1 MDCPAIRE
9 CKLPRVLLPF
19 PQPYDFELSTTRYR
33 ELGTDLATMWHEGGV
48 HRVVAGTEVRVEAAP
63 GGVRVEPGDTVSVEE
78 IGRLL
83 GLPFELD
90 PFRAW
95 ADRDPILGPIVRR
108 LAGFRPTLNPR
119 PFEALVIAIT
129 TQQISLRAAAA
140 IRSRFIAH
148 FGVQHGVA
156 WEFPTRERI
165 ASAELADFAG
175 LGFSQSKIAYVLAL
189 ARSDLD
195 LDALGLVSDEEVA
208 AELTAIPGIGEW
220 TSDWFLARHL
230 ARPHAWPAGD
240 LGLRKAVAAF
250 YADARPLSIKEV
262 RSMGERFA
270 PFQNLSAQ
278 YLLMGARLPG

>member
-1 MDCPAIRE
+1 M
-9 CKLPRVLLPF
+9 LLGI

-48 HRVVAGTEVRVEAAP
+48 RRVVAGQEVRIEAAP
-63 GGVRVEPGDTVSVEE
+63 AGVRVEPGESGVVDEV
-78 IGRLL
+78 GRLL
-83 GLPFELD
+83 GLPFELE
-90 PFRAW
+90 PFRIW
-95 ADRDPILGPIVRR
+95 ASDDPALGPVVAR

-140 IRSRFIAH
+140 IRSRFIER
-148 FGVQHGVA
+148 FGVRHGIA

-165 ASAELADFAG
+165 ASADLADFAE
-175 LGFSQSKIAYVLAL
+175 LGFSQSKAAYVLGL

-195 LDALGLVSDEEVA
+195 LDSLGLLSDEEVFA
-208 AELTAIPGIGEW
+208 AVTSLPGLGEW
-220 TSDWFLARHL
+220 TADWFLARHL

-240 LGLRKAVAAF
+240 LGLRKAVSAF
-250 YADARPLSIKEV
+250 YADGRPLSIPEV
-262 RSMGERFA
+262 RTMGERFA

-278 YLLMGARLPG
+278 FLLMGARIPG

>member
-1 MDCPAIRE
+1 
-9 CKLPRVLLPF
+9 VLLPI

-48 HRVVAGTEVRVEAAP
+48 HRVVAGKEVRVESAP
-63 GGVRVEPGDTVSVEE
+63 GGVRVEPGDAASVEE
-78 IGRLL
+78 IRRLL
-83 GLPFELD
+83 GLPFELA
-90 PFRAW
+90 PFREW
-95 ADRDPILGPIVRR
+95 ADREPILGPIVQR

-140 IRSRFIAH
+140 IRSRFIAR

-165 ASAELADFAG
+165 ASAELADFVE
-175 LGFSQSKIAYVLAL
+175 LGFSQSKTAYVLAL

-195 LDALGLVSDEEVA
+195 LDALGLLSDEEVA
-208 AELTAIPGIGEW
+208 AQLTALPGIGEW

-250 YADARPLSIKEV
+250 YADGRPLSIQEV

-270 PFQNLSAQ
+270 PFQNLSTQ
-278 YLLMGARLPG
+278 YLLMGARLAG

>member
-1 MDCPAIRE
+1 
-9 CKLPRVLLPF
+9 VLLPI
-19 PQPYDFELSTTRYR
+19 PQPYDFALSTTRYR
-33 ELGTDLATMWHEGGV
+33 ELGTDLATIWHEGGV
-48 HRVVAGTEVRVEAAP
+48 HRVVAGKEVRVEAAP
-63 GGVRVEPGDTVSVEE
+63 GGVRIEPGDGAGVEE

-90 PFRAW
+90 PFRVW
-95 ADRDPILGPIVRR
+95 ADGDPVLGPVVRR
-108 LAGFRPTLNPR
+108 LSGFRPTLNPR

-129 TQQISLRAAAA
+129 TQQISLQAAAA
-140 IRSRFIAH
+140 IRSRFIAR
-148 FGVQHGVA
+148 FGIRHEVA

-165 ASAELADFAG
+165 ASAELADFAE
-175 LGFSQSKIAYVLAL
+175 LGFSQTKIAYVLAL

-195 LDALGLVSDEEVA
+195 LDALGLLSDDEVA
-208 AELTAIPGIGEW
+208 AELTALPGIGEW

-250 YADARPLSIKEV
+250 YADGRPLSIQEV

-278 YLLMGARLPG
+278 YLLMGLRLPG

>member
-1 MDCPAIRE
+1 
-9 CKLPRVLLPF
+9 VLLPV
-19 PQPYDFELSTTRYR
+19 PQPYDFALSTTRYR

-48 HRVVAGTEVRVEAAP
+48 HRVAAGKEVRVEAAP
-63 GGVRVEPGDTVSVEE
+63 RGVRVEPGDDASVEE

-83 GLPFELD
+83 GLSFDLD
-90 PFRAW
+90 PFRAC
-95 ADRDPILGPIVRR
+95 ADRDPVLGPIVRR

-129 TQQISLRAAAA
+129 TQQISLQAAAA
-140 IRSRFIAH
+140 IRSRFIAR
-148 FGVQHGVA
+148 FGVQHGIA

-165 ASAELADFAG
+165 ASAELADFAE
-175 LGFSQSKIAYVLAL
+175 LGFSQTKIAYVLAL

-195 LDALGLVSDEEVA
+195 LDALGLLSDDEVA
-208 AELTAIPGIGEW
+208 AELTALPGVGEW

-230 ARPHAWPAGD
+230 ARPYAWPAGD
-240 LGLRKAVAAF
+240 LGLRKAVASF
-250 YADARPLSIKEV
+250 YADGRPLSIQEV

-278 YLLMGARLPG
+278 YLLMGARVPA